1 MIIIC
6 YVLFLIKMFQQQQQ
20 PLRVINTTPVNLFI
34 PRLLPNVSKKYII
47 DYFKYKKIGIITDIN
62 AKYRVNE
69 NKNPYW
75 FAFVS
80 VQFFDTNYGKEMY
93 NIIVEKEKTAY
104 MTYNETEGKYWEISV
119 RSQDRK
125 DNISVKKP
133 DNPIKPKPN
142 DNMNMLKTKTKT
154 KTNPLE
160 DGEIDEENILDTNF
174 TIYDHI
180 EIHKD
185 YMELEKEIYGNN
197 AFSWESPTKTT
208 FGKFIPLRI

>member
-6 YVLFLIKMFQQQQQ
+6 YVLFLIKMFQQKQQS
-20 PLRVINTTPVNLFI
+20 LRVINTTPVNLFI
-34 PRLLPNVSKKYII
+34 PRLLPNISKKYII
-47 DYFKYKKIGIITDIN
+47 DYFKYKKIGIVTNIN
-62 AKYRVNE
+62 AKHRVNE
-69 NKNPYW
+69 KQNPYW

-80 VQFFDTNYGKEMY
+80 VQFFDTDYGKEMY
-93 NIIVEKEKTAY
+93 DIIVEKEKTAY

-119 RSQDRK
+119 RSQDRR

-133 DNPIKPKPN
+133 DNNPIKPKPKPN
-142 DNMNMLKTKTKT
+142 TAQVQV
-154 KTNPLE
+154 PLE
-160 DGEIDEENILDTNF
+160 DGEIDEVNILDTNF

-197 AFSWESPTKTT
+197 AFSWDLPKTT